1 MSILFHKRKTNKEC
15 NDSLKFQQ
23 QLNGNKK
30 NHVNN
35 NVDYNYSYIGMKY
48 ITAETELP
56 LGSPVSAVIANI
68 YMEEFE
74 EQAITNA
81 TWKPK
86 IWKRYVDDT

>member
-1 MSILFHKRKTNKEC
+1 MSILFQKRKTNEEC

-30 NHVNN
+30 
-35 NVDYNYSYIGMKY
+35 
-48 ITAETELP
+48 ITLIIMLITT
-56 LGSPVSAVIANI
+56 NI

-81 TWKPK
+81 T
-86 IWKRYVDDT
+86 